1 MVDKNVLKKEGVLFF
16 LLSIIFLIPTI
27 TRGFMTPDRV
37 GWYHSLVQSSLT
49 PPDYYFSI
57 IWTCLYTLMAIS
69 AFLVWQKAS
78 PRYFVLQLI
87 TNGLWPFLFFYLH
100 NPTAA
105 LIDILF
111 MIVFVVLTI
120 KTFCKASKMAGL
132 LLLPLLVWILF
143 ACYLNAYIV
152 FYN

>member
-1 MVDKNVLKKEGVLFF
+1 MVQKNVLKKAGVLFF
-16 LLSIIFLIPTI
+16 LLFIIFLIPTI
-27 TRGFMTPDRV
+27 TRGFMTQDRMA
-37 GWYHSLVQSSLT
+37 WYHSLAQSSLT

-100 NPTAA
+100 NPMAG

-120 KTFCKASKMAGL
+120 KTFYKASKMAGL
-132 LLLPLLVWILF
+132 MLLPLLIWILF